1 MATKEELHN
10 AYIDYVLTNGEK
22 PKSVYVFAKDNGM
35 NEAEFYT
42 YFGSFE
48 GIEESVWNELTEK
61 TIADVQSQEIWQ
73 QYGSRE
79 KILAFFYGYVELLKS
94 KRSFVVQSLKSI
106 PKGFS
111 TPKLLQGSKH
121 LFLDFADG
129 IIREGIDKS
138 ELTDRRFF
146 TEKYKNALWIQF
158 VFILNFWS
166 NDDSAGFEKSDEAIE
181 KGINVTFDLFQ
192 RTPIDSM
199 VEFGKFIFTNGR
211 K

>member
-1 MATKEELHN
+1 MFERDRRIPIQLHWVSDIN
-10 AYIDYVLTNGEK
+10 V
-22 PKSVYVFAKDNGM
+22 VFSPIVDR
-35 NEAEFYT
+35 
-42 YFGSFE
+42 
-48 GIEESVWNELTEK
+48 K
-61 TIADVQSQEIWQ
+61 TPQHH
-73 QYGSRE
+73 
-79 KILAFFYGYVELLKS
+79 LAFFYGYVELLKS

>member
-1 MATKEELHN
+1 MATREELEN

-22 PKSVYVFAKDNGM
+22 PKSVYIFAKGNGI

-42 YFGSFE
+42 HFGSFE

-61 TIADVQSQEIWQ
+61 AIADLQSQEIWQ

-94 KRSFVVQSLKSI
+94 KRSFVVRSLKSI

-121 LFLDFADG
+121 LFLDFADA
-129 IIREGIDKS
+129 IIKEGIEKS
-138 ELTDRRFF
+138 ELTDRKFF
-146 TEKYKNALWIQF
+146 SEKYKNALWIQF
-158 VFILNFWS
+158 VFILNFWA
-166 NDDSAGFEKSDEAIE
+166 NDNSAGFEKTDEAIE

-199 VEFGKFIFTNGR
+199 LEFGKFIVTNAR